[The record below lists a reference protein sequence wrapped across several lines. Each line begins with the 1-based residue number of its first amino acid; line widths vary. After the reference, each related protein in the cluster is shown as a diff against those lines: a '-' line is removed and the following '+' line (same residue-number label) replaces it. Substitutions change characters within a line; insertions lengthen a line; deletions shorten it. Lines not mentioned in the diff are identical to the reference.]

1 MQLDPAQMRTRDIYR
16 WMVGLI
22 TPRPIAWVST
32 VSPSGVAN
40 LAPFSFFNGVGAN
53 PPLVMFCP
61 ANGPDGKP
69 KDTLANIHAGGEFV
83 VNLVTEPLA
92 EPMNATSAEFA
103 AEVDEFQICKLSKAD
118 SVRVTPPRVHGVA
131 AAMECTL
138 HQAIQL
144 GTGPGGANL
153 VIGRIVYL
161 HVDDGLMDAEG
172 NLMAD
177 RLHTIGRLGGAG
189 YSKTTDRFDMPRPPR
204 PQ

>member
-1 MQLDPAQMRTRDIYR
+1 VQLDPEQMRTRDIYR

-32 VSPSGVAN
+32 VSPSGIAN

-61 ANGPDGKP
+61 ANGADGKP
-69 KDTLANIHAGGEFV
+69 KDTLANIQSGGQFV

-92 EPMNATSAEFA
+92 ETMNATSAEFA
-103 AEVDEFQICKLSKAD
+103 SEVDEFEICQLSKAD
-118 SVRVTPPRVHGVA
+118 SVRVTPPRVCGAA

-161 HVDDGLMDAEG
+161 HVDDDVLDEDG
-172 NLMAD
+172 NLVAD
-177 RLHTIGRLGGAG
+177 RLPTIGRLGGAG
-189 YSKTTDRFDMPRPPR
+189 YSKTTDRFDLPRPPR